1 MGSEGSVYQRKDG
14 RWVAQYRD
22 AKDKVRYIYRK
33 TKGEARKALREALK
47 DRDEGHVPAEKLTV
61 GLYLEGWLSERRNTV
76 SGRTWRVQESML
88 RNRVKPHIGDVRL
101 SKLTAADVRA
111 MYRRL
116 LSDGLTPSTVGNV
129 HVILK
134 QALRDAVRGKYIRTN
149 PLDDVKPP
157 KQQRKEKA
165 VLTPDEVRRLLDAVK
180 GERFEGVYVLAAT
193 CGLRIG
199 EILALRYEDIDLE
212 RGTVRIE
219 HTLYHGECTAPKTQS
234 SRRTLTLPRTALE
247 SLVRLCNG
255 STNPTGYLFATA
267 NGKPVDVSNF
277 YKWSWRPALR
287 KAGLPESITPHQLRH
302 GTASLLLNQN
312 VPVPVVSKYLGHANP
327 GVTMKVYAHMIDGTS
342 GIAAAGIDDALR

>member
-1 MGSEGSVYQRKDG
+1 MTAEGSVYQRKDG

-22 AKDKVRYIYRK
+22 AGERVRYVYRK

-47 DRDEGHVPAEKLTV
+47 DRDEGYVPADKLTV
-61 GLYLEGWLSERRNTV
+61 GPYVDGWMAERRNTL

-88 RNRVKPHIGDVRL
+88 RNRVKPHVGDVRL
-101 SKLTAADVRA
+101 NKLTPADVRA

-116 LSDGLTPSTVGNV
+116 LSDGLTPSTVGNL

-134 QALRDAVRGKYIRTN
+134 QALRDAVRDRHIRSN

-165 VLTPDEVRRLLDAVK
+165 VLTPDEVRRLLETVR
-180 GERFEGVYVLAAT
+180 GERFEGAYVLAAT

-199 EILALRYEDIDLE
+199 EILALRYEDIDLAA
-212 RGTVRIE
+212 GTIRVE
-219 HTLYHGECTAPKTQS
+219 HTLYHGERTAPKTSS
-234 SRRTLTLPRTALE
+234 SRRTLTLPQTALE
-247 SLVRLCNG
+247 CLTRL
-255 STNPTGYLFATA
+255 SESSSDPTGYLFATA
-267 NGKPVDVSNF
+267 SGKPVDVSNF

-287 KAGLPESITPHQLRH
+287 RAGLDEDITPHQLRH

-312 VPVPVVSKYLGHANP
+312 VPVPVVSKYLGHANS
-327 GVTMKVYAHMIDGTS
+327 GITMKVYAHMIDGTS
-342 GIAAAGIDDALR
+342 GMAADGIDEALG